1 MARERHKPSP
11 SGRSEYLFLKPDY
24 DRLLQEI
31 ADLKQRAK
39 EVGQEV
45 ALWTH
50 QTSETWH
57 DNYGYEEGQRQ
68 YMIISGRMR
77 ELFDISEKAVI
88 VAPDPKSKRA
98 DVGNTLVLI
107 DAKTKKRK
115 TVTLGSWLTWNKVH
129 TSYHSPLG
137 QALMGARAGET
148 REFAHGGKTETF
160 RIDSVL

>member
-1 MARERHKPSP
+1 MHRKAQ
-11 SGRSEYLFLKPDY
+11 YFFLQHDY

-68 YMIISGRMR
+68 YHIISGRLR
-77 ELFDISEKAVI
+77 ELFDIVGQAEIVTPKAE
-88 VAPDPKSKRA
+88 PKRA
-98 DVGNTLVLI
+98 GVGNTITVQNT
-107 DAKTKKRK
+107 KTKKRRAI
-115 TVTLGSWLTWNKVH
+115 TLGSWLTWNKAH

-137 QALMGARAGET
+137 QALMGAKVGDT
-148 REFAHGGKTETF
+148 REFSHGTMKETF
-160 RIDSVL
+160 IVENIR